1 MPPGNVIL
9 QEIRPPRHYVE
20 GGDRFWRNRTP
31 LVYLTDSRKLR
42 RGRDK
47 RRPKVQGI
55 AEFMDV
61 QPLTDAI
68 EAKLRR
74 AGLRPTR
81 QRLALARLLFGD
93 EDRHMTAEMLHAEAA
108 RCNISVSLATVYN
121 TLHQFTECGLLR
133 EVAIEGSKTYFDTNI
148 ADHQHFYFESDS
160 RLIDLN
166 GEELAFVTLPKV
178 PEGTEISRVDVLIR
192 LVEKPKRNS

>member
-20 GGDRFWRNRTP
+20 GGAPFGHDRTP
-31 LVYLTDSRKLR
+31 LVYLADWRKLGLR
-42 RGRDK
+42 Q
-47 RRPKVQGI
+47 PKVQGMT
-55 AEFMDV
+55 EFMDA
-61 QPLTDAI
+61 QQLTDAI

-81 QRLALARLLFGD
+81 QRLDLARLLFREG
-93 EDRHMTAEMLHAEAA
+93 DRHVTAEMLHAEAA
-108 RCNISVSLATVYN
+108 SRDISVSLATVYN

-133 EVAIEGSKTYFDTNI
+133 EVAIEGSKAYFDTNI
-148 ADHQHFYFESDS
+148 SDHQHFYFESDG

-166 GEELAFVTLPKV
+166 GGELAFVTIPKV

-192 LVEKPKRNS
+192 LVEKPKRKP